1 MPPLRLSRTG
11 VCVPRSVADATPC
24 GVGADSIS
32 ARGGAVKTAP
42 YGASWSD
49 CLLILPVCRG
59 EHCSSLQIV
68 VATYFLN
75 FSQEKLARASM
86 LAPTRHFF
94 GNLRAHTVR
103 PYTALFGNLRAG
115 HARPLP
121 HDDIKKAQKA
131 AAMRFLHSCGFIY
144 TLLCAHISGVT
155 GTAP

>member
-1 MPPLRLSRTG
+1 
-11 VCVPRSVADATPC
+11 
-24 GVGADSIS
+24 
-32 ARGGAVKTAP
+32 
-42 YGASWSD
+42 
-49 CLLILPVCRG
+49 
-59 EHCSSLQIV
+59 
-68 VATYFLN
+68 
-75 FSQEKLARASM
+75 M

-144 TLLCAHISGVT
+144 TLLYAHISGVT